1 MEVRGCVFVCVRGGR
16 RAETEREREREAYCT
31 IIWVKVTQGLGGLF
45 WMQDI
50 SAEIFLVCHLAR
62 IKL

>member
-1 MEVRGCVFVCVRGGR
+1 MCERREEGR
-16 RAETEREREREAYCT
+16 DREREREREAYCT